1 MILANRRMVF
11 SGSWVFEKIKGELC
25 AFAPYRVKYRNWPL
39 CGQERITSTEV
50 RRPSKRTLID
60 GIEKGRLD

>member
-39 CGQERITSTEV
+39 CGQERIT
-50 RRPSKRTLID
+50 KD
-60 GIEKGRLD
+60 KH